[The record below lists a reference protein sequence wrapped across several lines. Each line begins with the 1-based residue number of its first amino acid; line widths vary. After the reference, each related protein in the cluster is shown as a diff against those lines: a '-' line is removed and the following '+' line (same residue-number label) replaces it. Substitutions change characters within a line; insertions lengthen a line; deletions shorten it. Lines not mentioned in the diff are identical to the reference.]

1 MANSTDSSA
10 SKKKTTNKPLPAKT
24 TEAREQRM
32 INLSMNLA
40 EKKLMDGT
48 ASSQLICHFLNLATK
63 KAEYEQEKL
72 KADTKLQMAKVQA
85 IESQKE
91 IEELYA
97 NAISAMRVYQGMDG
111 DDLDDY

>member
-10 SKKKTTNKPLPAKT
+10 SKKKTTKKPLPART
-24 TEAREQRM
+24 AEAREQQL

-40 EKKLMDGT
+40 EKKLKDGT
-48 ASSQLICHFLNLATK
+48 ASSQVICHFLNLATQ
-63 KAEYEQEKL
+63 KAEYEREKL
-72 KADTKLQMAKVQA
+72 QADTKLQMAKVQA

-97 NAISAMRVYQGMDG
+97 NAISAMRIYQGVDG
-111 DDLDDY
+111 DDMDDY